1 MRIVVAIDKF
11 KGSATSRQLCDA
23 IEQAINQN
31 SPGIEVIKVPIA
43 DGGDGTMQTIK
54 ELLGYQCQEFHV
66 QVPGCLECLPP
77 VHAHYLFDDE
87 NVTAYMDLA
96 TASGLAL
103 VPIGERDVM
112 HASTIGAGVMIAH
125 AIENGARNIV
135 LGLGGSAT
143 CDGAMGILAAQGC
156 EFLDVQGNVI
166 RPCGGNLSLIDHI
179 DTQGLSQRVRDVSFT
194 LLTDVD
200 NPLLG
205 EQGAAAVFA
214 PQKGASPQQV
224 AELEN
229 GLSNLARFMPE
240 NVVIMP
246 GAGAAGGVAA
256 GMVAM
261 LDAVITPGVNF
272 VLELSNFDKIV
283 ADAQIVITGLIEFIC
298 EHVAAL
304 NLAKDEL
311 RKTLNALLAF
321 GGAISAIRE
330 ANYPGNY
337 EEEYDFDK
345 KNLMALRLNVELLGE
360 DMSAVMLVREDMTFE
375 ELSNYISFMF
385 DREEGHLY
393 RFDCDDGCLAIHPED
408 EADEDGVIFAD
419 RCYIGHHLSL
429 DDGANYTY
437 DYGEEWN
444 FHIKVEKIMKAR
456 GNRYPKTI
464 EMTGEPPIDGD
475 DGE

>member
-283 ADAQIVITGLIEFIC
+283 ADAQLVITGEGRIDAQTMMGKAPAGVLHAASGHNVPVIALCGNFDSSADVATMGFSQVIE
-298 EHVAAL
+298 VTP
-304 NLAKDEL
+304 KDMPLHEAM
-311 RKTLNALLAF
+311 KTATTLSLVKTAVN
-321 GGAISAIRE
+321 
-330 ANYPGNY
+330 
-337 EEEYDFDK
+337 
-345 KNLMALRLNVELLGE
+345 ELLLE
-360 DMSAVMLVREDMTFE
+360 IV
-375 ELSNYISFMF
+375 
-385 DREEGHLY
+385 
-393 RFDCDDGCLAIHPED
+393 
-408 EADEDGVIFAD
+408 
-419 RCYIGHHLSL
+419 
-429 DDGANYTY
+429 
-437 DYGEEWN
+437 
-444 FHIKVEKIMKAR
+444 
-456 GNRYPKTI
+456 
-464 EMTGEPPIDGD
+464 
-475 DGE
+475 